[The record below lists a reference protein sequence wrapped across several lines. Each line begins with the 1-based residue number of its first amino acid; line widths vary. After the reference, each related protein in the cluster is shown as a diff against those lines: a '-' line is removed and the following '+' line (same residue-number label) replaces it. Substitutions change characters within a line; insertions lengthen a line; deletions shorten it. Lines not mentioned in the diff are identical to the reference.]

1 MFLETL
7 LEVEDYSVGNFAIY
21 DDFLWIKVDYG
32 CVCVDK
38 QLLDMLDQQMSSSSF
53 EPFNEEHFT
62 LEDLEE
68 YLQAYNEEDDADYLP
83 GKYTPIERSSQ
94 REE

>member
-1 MFLETL
+1 
-7 LEVEDYSVGNFAIY
+7 
-21 DDFLWIKVDYG
+21 
-32 CVCVDK
+32 
-38 QLLDMLDQQMSSSSF
+38 MLDQQMSSSSF